1 MSANMASPEP
11 VVEDRRKARG
21 AKSRALIL
29 ERAAAIAS
37 TDGLDGLTIGRL
49 ATEAGVAKSNVQVL
63 FGDKEAL
70 QLATIDWVGQIH
82 DATIVGP
89 ARAEASPLAR
99 ARAMV
104 ENWFAFVERRQ
115 LPGGCF
121 MNAVSSEFRARPGAI
136 RDRVAGRRAEK
147 RRRYVETLRD
157 AQDAGEIGVEIDPDE
172 LAFELL
178 AFQAL
183 ANIAFTIGDDE
194 EFERARALSR
204 KRLDVA
210 ASSA

>member
-1 MSANMASPEP
+1 MSQNIASPEP

-29 ERAAAIAS
+29 EHAAAIAS

-49 ATEAGVAKSNVQVL
+49 AAEAGVAKSNVQVL

-70 QLATIDWVGQIH
+70 QLATIDWVGQVY
-82 DATIVGP
+82 DTTIVEP
-89 ARAEASPLAR
+89 AKRDASPLSR
-99 ARAMV
+99 VRGMV
-104 ENWFAFVERRQ
+104 ENWFAFVERRD

-136 RDRVAGRRAEK
+136 RDRVAARRAEK
-147 RRRYVETLRD
+147 RRRYVETLGE
-157 AQDAGEIGVEIDPDE
+157 AQRLGEIRPDVDVGE

-183 ANIAFTIGDDE
+183 ANVAFTIGDDA
-194 EFERARALSR
+194 EFQRARAISH
-204 KRLDVA
+204 KRLDA
-210 ASSA
+210 AGRAA